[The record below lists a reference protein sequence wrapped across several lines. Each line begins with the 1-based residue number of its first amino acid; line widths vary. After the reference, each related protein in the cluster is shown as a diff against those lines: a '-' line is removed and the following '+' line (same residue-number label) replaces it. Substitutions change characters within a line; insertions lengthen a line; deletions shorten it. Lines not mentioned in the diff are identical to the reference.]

1 LFDDSG
7 SVYVVDKAVVWLADF
22 GANAMLC
29 FDPKTEQFGVARMRG
44 ERLVLLVL
52 VVLPMFTACN
62 FLRGYA
68 TGRSE
73 ALSAFKQQAVPD
85 LAQFRFLYDDLNAL
99 NTDTLE
105 TNALPWKIVVA
116 ALLLDHG
123 ITADPVKDRDAV
135 NRILQQYGFLIPQG
149 VGNWSPANPKPT
161 FEKPMGLVTG
171 FVERSVPAIRL
182 EVANIGCATCH
193 AGVMYDASGL
203 PTREV
208 WLGLPNTS
216 INVEAYTQAVY
227 QALKKAVRRP
237 DDLITVLDRVYPT
250 IDPVERRT
258 ITRYVLPRMRERM
271 AQIEKT
277 IDRPTP
283 FSNGGPGLTNGVAA
297 LKLQLGT
304 IPSDRPA
311 DEYGFTSI
319 PDLGSVLLRSSL
331 LYDGVYAP
339 PGGNRFEPRTSRDST
354 PAHTSAIAHITTFF
368 TVPTMGV
375 KPNVAGTSVQ
385 RVEEIFRFVS
395 GYRPPAFP
403 GRIDPALAGRGRILY
418 HRHCAE
424 CHGTYSEGRTDIS
437 LDWFPN
443 RFSRGSEIGTDPARY
458 EAIDTALIAAIEGS
472 DFGKKAITA
481 RHTGGY
487 VAPRLS
493 GLWATA
499 PYLHNGSVPTLWHL
513 MNPSQRPAQFYVGG
527 HRLDFNKVGIDGSVD
542 ATGTL
547 RYPDDYHPW
556 STPVRY
562 DTRSAGYSNRGH
574 EKEFESVAEPELQRA
589 LLEYLKLL

>member
-1 LFDDSG
+1 
-7 SVYVVDKAVVWLADF
+7 
-22 GANAMLC
+22 
-29 FDPKTEQFGVARMRG
+29 MRG
-44 ERLVLLVL
+44 ERLVLLAL
-52 VVLPMFTACN
+52 VVLPMFAACN

-73 ALSAFKQQAVPD
+73 ALSILEQQAVPD

-116 ALLLDHG
+116 ALLLDQG
-123 ITADPVKDRDAV
+123 ITADPVKDRGAI
-135 NRILQQYGFLIPQG
+135 NRILQQYGFLIPQS
-149 VGNWSPANPKPT
+149 VGNWNPANPNPT

-193 AGVMYDASGL
+193 AGVVYDANGL

-216 INVEAYTQAVY
+216 INIEAYTQAVY
-227 QALKKAVRRP
+227 QALKKAVRRI
-237 DDLITVLDRVYPT
+237 DDLMTVLDRVYPT
-250 IDPVERRT
+250 IDAIERRT
-258 ITRYVLPRMRERM
+258 ITRHVLPRMRERL

-283 FSNGGPGLTNGVAA
+283 FNNGGPGLTNGVAA

-304 IPSDRPA
+304 IPTDRLA
-311 DEYGFTSI
+311 DEHGFTSI

-339 PGGNRFEPRTSRDST
+339 PGGNRFEPRTSRAS
-354 PAHTSAIAHITTFF
+354 TSAHIGAMAHITTFF

-375 KPNVAGTSVQ
+375 KPSVAETSAR
-385 RVEEIFRFVS
+385 RVEEIFRFVG

-403 GRIDPALAGRGRILY
+403 GRIDAVLAGYGRSLY
-418 HRHCAE
+418 QRHCTE
-424 CHGTYSEGRTDIS
+424 CHGTYSEGLTDVA
-437 LDWFPN
+437 LVGFPN
-443 RFSRGSEIGTDPARY
+443 RLSAGVDIGTDPTRY
-458 EAIDTALIAAIEGS
+458 EAIDAALITAIEDS
-472 DFGKKAITA
+472 KFSKTIVA
-481 RHTGGY
+481 RRTEGY
-487 VAPRLS
+487 VAPRLT

-513 MNPSQRPAQFYVGG
+513 MNPSKRPEQFFVGG
-527 HRLDFNKVGIDGSVD
+527 HRLDFDKVGIDSSMD
-542 ATGTL
+542 ATGVL
-547 RYPDDYHPW
+547 RYPAGYRPW

-562 DTRSAGYSNRGH
+562 DTRAPGCANRGH
-574 EKEFESVAEPELQRA
+574 EKEFEPVADPESQRA